1 LVFGFFFKFFLRKLG
16 AILKT
21 LLNLNQIFNNKQSL
35 KMKKVLGLLVVATMV
50 AFTACTKTAET
61 TEEVAT
67 EAVEEVAADAEATI
81 DSTVAAAD
89 STIEAVKEEVKN

>member
-1 LVFGFFFKFFLRKLG
+1 
-16 AILKT
+16 
-21 LLNLNQIFNNKQSL
+21 
-35 KMKKVLGLLVVATMV
+35 MKKVLGLLVVATMV
-50 AFTACTKTAET
+50 AFTACTKPAET